1 MQSRK
6 LLHLIEPEYFLR
18 TKNNTLTK
26 NMLNTQIKVG
36 VVRKFHLLLIKTNPK
51 CEICVTA
58 NAELSTIDAFFSPID
73 FAKLE

>member
-1 MQSRK
+1 
-6 LLHLIEPEYFLR
+6 
-18 TKNNTLTK
+18 
-26 NMLNTQIKVG
+26 MLNTQIKVG